1 LTPDIWH
8 GDSKEY
14 FSVVFHFVTDGWE
27 LDKCFVGMR
36 SMDYAHTHVNIVE
49 HILQVISEYN
59 MVSNVFSITLDNA
72 FVNTSDVTELTHH
85 LLPYV
90 GSKTG
95 SSGGLPLSPS
105 RSCHII
111 FLSLSWPPALQE
123 QHAPAYSIQ
132 PTTTSASTTSAFS
145 HPVNTTIED
154 LTISEF
160 IL

>member
-1 LTPDIWH
+1 
-8 GDSKEY
+8 
-14 FSVVFHFVTDGWE
+14 
-27 LDKCFVGMR
+27 
-36 SMDYAHTHVNIVE
+36 MDYAHTHVNIVE

-59 MVSNVFSITLDNA
+59 MVSNVFSITLDSA

-111 FLSLSWPPALQE
+111 FLSLSLDHQRSRSSM
-123 QHAPAYSIQ
+123 HQ
-132 PTTTSASTTSAFS
+132 PTASSPQPHQHQPRQLSLTQSAPPLKT
-145 HPVNTTIED
+145 
-154 LTISEF
+154 
-160 IL
+160 